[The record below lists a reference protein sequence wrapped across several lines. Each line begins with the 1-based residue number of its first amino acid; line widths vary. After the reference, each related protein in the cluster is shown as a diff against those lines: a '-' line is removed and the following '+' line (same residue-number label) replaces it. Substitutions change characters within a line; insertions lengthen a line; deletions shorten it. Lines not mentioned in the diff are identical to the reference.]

1 MKYAVTLVQNETVCA
16 AYLFDTKPEAMARY
30 HHELEYAYT
39 ACAETMCC
47 VVNTNGAML
56 ASEKC
61 TATAP
66 APEPEAEGGEAQ

>member
-1 MKYAVTLVQNETVCA
+1 MKYAVTLVQDETVCA
-16 AYLFDTKPEAMARY
+16 AYLFDKKNDAMSRY

-39 ACAETMCC
+39 AGIETMCC
-47 VVNTNGAML
+47 VVNTNGAMI

-61 TATAP
+61 TAPAP